1 MAPRALLAAAAVLLL
16 AGLPTQAI
24 SAVRKQPTHQDPTE
38 LWNAYP
44 LGEQPQPKANP
55 PKANPPKANPPKANP
70 PKSAVPGRVPA
81 PVPAP
86 PRSSTPSSQPSPTG
100 SFPLAA
106 VVSIAMGAAALA
118 LLAVVVLRRRRRGPG
133 GSLAVLVEPLTP
145 SGDPFSI
152 VKVWPRDIEGSFS
165 RRVQRAIEAR
175 PRDEQPLS
183 GEGRKQF
190 LAAVA
195 SSGVRWNTLGR
206 QVFPPRR
213 DSVSDGSQEQA
224 VALEPQEEA
233 VTLAPAVQANDEV
246 NTSAVDQT
254 TAVRGRA
261 DIGERINEIIRT
273 AEAAAQQVRAEAES
287 EAAVIRARAEANAR
301 EHQKQAQEQAKR
313 LREEAEAYAAETQQ
327 TVDSYATQKRR
338 QAEAEA
344 GQLHREAE
352 LQARAIRE
360 AAEEMAKQL
369 EAEARRKQ
377 SELHDSTRAI
387 EAHLD
392 RLLQGIKETGSQL
405 EALVR
410 KSRSGESLT
419 GALSIRQRLPAGD
432 RET

>member
-1 MAPRALLAAAAVLLL
+1 
-16 AGLPTQAI
+16 
-24 SAVRKQPTHQDPTE
+24 
-38 LWNAYP
+38 
-44 LGEQPQPKANP
+44 
-55 PKANPPKANPPKANP
+55 
-70 PKSAVPGRVPA
+70 
-81 PVPAP
+81 
-86 PRSSTPSSQPSPTG
+86 
-100 SFPLAA
+100 
-106 VVSIAMGAAALA
+106 MGAAALA
-118 LLAVVVLRRRRRGPG
+118 LLAVVVLRRRRLGPG
-133 GSLAVLVEPLTP
+133 GSLAVLVEPQLKP
-145 SGDPFSI
+145 SGDPFAI

-165 RRVQRAIEAR
+165 RRVQRAIESR
-175 PRDEQPLS
+175 SPDEQPLS
-183 GEGRKQF
+183 SEDRKQF

-206 QVFPPRR
+206 QVLPSRR
-213 DSVSDGSQEQA
+213 DPVSDGSQEQA

-233 VTLAPAVQANDEV
+233 VALEPSVQANDEV
-246 NTSAVDQT
+246 NTRAVDQT
-254 TAVRGRA
+254 TAARGRV

-273 AEAAAQQVRAEAES
+273 AEGAAHQVRADAES
-287 EAAVIRARAEANAR
+287 EASDIRARAEVDAKT
-301 EHQKQAQEQAKR
+301 HQEKVQEEAKR

-338 QAEAEA
+338 QAEAEV

-352 LQARAIRE
+352 SQARAVRE

-377 SELHDSTRAI
+377 SELHESTRAI

-392 RLLQGIKETGSQL
+392 RLLQGIRDAGSQL

-419 GALSIRQRLPAGD
+419 GALSIDRQRLSAGD